1 MGKSDT
7 NIGTSSLSDLFSEF
21 FTLILYLRETSDF
34 GDPKILHNKI
44 DAIFKSVE
52 SKAKQLN
59 ITDDDVLSA
68 KYAIAALVD
77 ETVLYSSWSLRNVW
91 LNNPLVVEY
100 FNDALAGEMFFN
112 KVEQLRNDDS
122 KRNVLEVYYM
132 CLMFGFEGRFKII
145 GTEELRAYINGIRE
159 LLGFKGAD
167 RLSPHAEPQKI
178 TIKKRSMIPRWA
190 VFASYGVLALA
201 AIGIFI
207 IFKVKMIDLA
217 NVIADGIA
225 KI

>member
-1 MGKSDT
+1 MGKSDIST
-7 NIGTSSLSDLFSEF
+7 GNSSLSDLYSELY
-21 FTLILYLRETSDF
+21 TLILYLCETSDF
-34 GDPKILHNKI
+34 GDPKILHDKI
-44 DAIFKSVE
+44 DAIFKSAE

-59 ITDDDVLSA
+59 ILDDDILSA
-68 KYAIAALVD
+68 KYAISALVD

-100 FNDALAGEMFFN
+100 FNDALAGEMFFDR
-112 KVEQLRNDDS
+112 VEKLRNDES

-132 CLMFGFEGRFKII
+132 CLMFGFEGRFKIV
-145 GTEELRAYINGIRE
+145 GPEELRVYINGIRE

-167 RLSPHAEPQKI
+167 KLSPHAEPQKI

-201 AIGIFI
+201 AIVIFI
-207 IFKVKMIDLA
+207 VFKVKMVGLA
-217 NVIADGIA
+217 NIIADGIA
-225 KI
+225 RM